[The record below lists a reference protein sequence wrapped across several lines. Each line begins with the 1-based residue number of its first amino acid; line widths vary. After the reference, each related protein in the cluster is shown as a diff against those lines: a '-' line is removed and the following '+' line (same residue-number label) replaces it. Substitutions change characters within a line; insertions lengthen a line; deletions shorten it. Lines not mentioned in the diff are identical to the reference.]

1 MRILPDLLNAEPYS
15 EVIVLLFNRG
25 EDLYNE
31 LVIKN
36 KTPEEEEIMNKWIG
50 LMKLLE
56 ASVVDDDDDM

>member
-31 LVIKN
+31 LVKEN
-36 KTPEEEEIMNKWIG
+36 KTPEEEEIMNKWTG

>member
-25 EDLYNE
+25 EELYNE
-31 LVIKN
+31 LMNKN
-36 KTPEEEEIMNKWIG
+36 KTPEEEDTMNKWTGI
-50 LMKLLE
+50 MKLLE

>member
-36 KTPEEEEIMNKWIG
+36 KTPEEEETMNKWTGI
-50 LMKLLE
+50 MKLLE